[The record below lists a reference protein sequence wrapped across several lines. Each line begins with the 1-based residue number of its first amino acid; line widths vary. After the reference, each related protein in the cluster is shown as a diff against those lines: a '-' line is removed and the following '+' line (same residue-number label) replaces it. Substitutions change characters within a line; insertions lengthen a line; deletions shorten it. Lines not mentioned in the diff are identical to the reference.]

1 MRTALILMIAAALA
15 RAACIAVS
23 SDRIVAG
30 DLAPVAPLFQTLD
43 TAALIGFSPLPGTQ
57 RILTKRELTAIA
69 LRHHLVISGDNDIR
83 DVCVERDVHSL
94 SGEDVKSALVS
105 ALGGLQANIE
115 LIEWSS
121 QVLPV
126 GRLEFMPAGLSKP
139 PIASPE
145 SPVVWRGKLIYDGRR
160 SASVWA
166 KVRIAAERTIFTAA
180 ESIPAGSAIR
190 ADQVKSAK
198 VKRFPFAASSLD
210 SLDAIAG
217 KIARQS
223 ILAGHEFVPTALEDP
238 KEVNKGDQV
247 HVSVV
252 DGAAS
257 LSLSAVA
264 GSSGKKGD
272 TILIHNPATGRN
284 FRAVVEEKGQVI
296 VRPSPG
302 E

>member
-1 MRTALILMIAAALA
+1 MRPVLTLMIAAALA
-15 RAACIAVS
+15 HAGCIAVS

-30 DLAPVAPLFQTLD
+30 DISPVVPLFRSLDAATLV
-43 TAALIGFSPLPGTQ
+43 GFSPLPGTQ
-57 RILTKRELTAIA
+57 RILTKRELAALA

-83 DVCVERDVHSL
+83 DLCVERDVRSIT
-94 SGEDVKSALVS
+94 GEDIKAALISALDGVD
-105 ALGGLQANIE
+105 ANLE
-115 LIEWSS
+115 LIEWSG
-121 QVLPV
+121 QVLPA
-126 GRLEFMPAGLSKP
+126 GRLEFTRAGLSKP
-139 PIASPE
+139 PIAAPE

-166 KVRIAAERTIFTAA
+166 KVRITAERTIFTAA
-180 ESIPAGSAIR
+180 ESISAGSAIR
-190 ADQVKSAK
+190 ADQVKSAQ

-223 ILAGHEFVPTALEDP
+223 ILAGHEFVLATLQDP

-252 DGAAS
+252 DGAAA

-272 TILIHNPATGRN
+272 TILVHNPTTGRN

-296 VRPSPG
+296 VRSSPG

>member
-1 MRTALILMIAAALA
+1 MRPVLVLMIAAALA
-15 RAACIAVS
+15 HAGCIAVS

-30 DLAPVAPLFQTLD
+30 DISPDVPLFRSLNATTLV
-43 TAALIGFSPLPGTQ
+43 GFSPLPGTQ

-69 LRHHLVISGDNDIR
+69 LRHHLVFPGDNDIR
-83 DVCVERDVHSL
+83 DLCVERDVRSL
-94 SGEDVKSALVS
+94 SGEDIKAALIS
-105 ALGGLQANIE
+105 ALGGAAANIE

-121 QVLPV
+121 QVLPA
-126 GRLEFMPAGLSKP
+126 GRLEFTRAGLSKP
-139 PIASPE
+139 PMAAPE
-145 SPVVWRGKLIYDGRR
+145 SPVIWRGKLIYDGRR
-160 SASVWA
+160 SAAVWA
-166 KVRIAAERTIFTAA
+166 RVRITAERTIFTAA
-180 ESIPAGSAIR
+180 ESIPVGSAIR

-198 VKRFPFAASSLD
+198 VKQFPFAGSAFD
-210 SLDAIAG
+210 SVAAIAG

-223 ILAGHEFVPTALEDP
+223 ILAGHEFVPSALEDP

-257 LSLSAVA
+257 LSLSAIA

-302 E
+302 Q